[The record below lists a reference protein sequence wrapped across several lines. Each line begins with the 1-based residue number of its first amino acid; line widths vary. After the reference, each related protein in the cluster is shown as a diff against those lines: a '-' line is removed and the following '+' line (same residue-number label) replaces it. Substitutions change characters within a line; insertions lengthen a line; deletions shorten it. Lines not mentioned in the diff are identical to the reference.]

1 MAIPR
6 CYGAVAPLSRT
17 LLARARNRWA
27 PAGVYSYDMATRE
40 EIEEQVVAALKT
52 VNDPELGI
60 DIYHLGLVYDILIN
74 EENNDVKVEF
84 TLTTMGCPIGPM
96 IDEEIKAATKEIEGI
111 GEVTTELVMYPPWT
125 PEKMDPLAKS
135 ALGFV

>member
-1 MAIPR
+1 M
-6 CYGAVAPLSRT
+6 
-17 LLARARNRWA
+17 
-27 PAGVYSYDMATRE
+27 MATQEDIRAE
-40 EIEEQVVAALKT
+40 VTEALKT

-60 DIYHLGLVYDILIN
+60 DIWHLGLVYEIN
-74 EENNDVKVEF
+74 VDENNNVKVDF

-96 IDEEIKAATKEIEGI
+96 IDEEIKAGTKDIEGI
-111 GEVTTELVMYPPWT
+111 GEVTTEMVMYPPWT

>member
-1 MAIPR
+1 
-6 CYGAVAPLSRT
+6 
-17 LLARARNRWA
+17 
-27 PAGVYSYDMATRE
+27 MATKE
-40 EIEEQVVAALKT
+40 EIRDGVVDALKT

-60 DIYHLGLVYDILIN
+60 DIWHLGLVYEVAVDDD
-74 EENNDVKVEF
+74 NNVKVDF

-96 IDEEIKAATKEIEGI
+96 LDEEIKAATAYIEGI

-135 ALGFV
+135 ALGLV

>member
-1 MAIPR
+1 MSEEAIQEAIAGDQVPQ
-6 CYGAVAPLSRT
+6 ALTDEAPT
-17 LLARARNRWA
+17 Q
-27 PAGVYSYDMATRE
+27 DEIKE
-40 EIEEQVVAALKT
+40 EVIEALQT

-60 DIYHLGLVYDILIN
+60 DIWNLGLVYDVAIDDS
-74 EENNDVKVEF
+74 NNVKVEF

-96 IDEEIKAATKEIEGI
+96 IDEQIKAATAYIDEI

-125 PEKMDPLAKS
+125 PEKMSPLARS

>member
-1 MAIPR
+1 MPTKEEI
-6 CYGAVAPLSRT
+6 
-17 LLARARNRWA
+17 
-27 PAGVYSYDMATRE
+27 RE
-40 EIEEQVVAALKT
+40 EVVEALKT

-60 DIYHLGLVYDILIN
+60 DIWHLGLVYEVAVDDDGN
-74 EENNDVKVEF
+74 VKVDF

-96 IDEEIKAATKEIEGI
+96 LDEEIKGATAYIEGI
-111 GEVTTELVMYPPWT
+111 GEVTTELVMYPPWS